1 MEYPISVSPVRW
13 PVNPVNSRHT
23 NVVVLRPGLADS
35 FRGILSGAAGRF
47 NEAVSELDRMLS
59 RVGDR
64 LDETVR
70 AGQAAVRAGKLAY
83 RHQRRRDRVRGP
95 VGLVAGYTPSNNR

>member
-1 MEYPISVSPVRW
+1 MSSTRPYPG
-13 PVNPVNSRHT
+13 HAD
-23 NVVVLRPGLADS
+23 VVPLRPGVAESCRCVLI
-35 FRGILSGAAGRF
+35 RAAGHF
-47 NEAVSELDRMLS
+47 NDAVGELDRVLA

-83 RHQRRRDRVRGP
+83 RQQRELDRVRGP
-95 VGLVAGYTPSNNR
+95 LGLVAGYTPSNNR

>member
-1 MEYPISVSPVRW
+1 MNTIRLHP
-13 PVNPVNSRHT
+13 RHT
-23 NVVVLRPGLADS
+23 NVVPLRPGLAES
-35 FRGILSGAAGRF
+35 CRGVLTRAAGHF
-47 NEAVSELDRMLS
+47 NDAVGELDRVLA

-83 RHQRRRDRVRGP
+83 RQQRELDRVRGP
-95 VGLVAGYTPSNNR
+95 LGLVAGYTPSNNR